1 MGAGA
6 ITWSSKKQYI
16 IMLSST
22 EAEYITQTHTAKEVM
37 HLHTFVQEIHRL
49 DKPIA
54 INCNNQGAIMLSKDN
69 RFHTWT
75 KHIDIQ
81 YHFVQEVVKDGKI
94 TLKYIPTDE
103 NPVDIF
109 TKLLM
114 KTKFCHFTELLGLKD
129 VDVS

>member
-1 MGAGA
+1 MGMGA

-16 IMLSST
+16 VMLLST
-22 EAEYITQTHTAKEVM
+22 EAEYIAQTHAVKEATY
-37 HLHTFVQEIHRL
+37 LRTFVQEICRL
-49 DKPIA
+49 DKLIA

-109 TKLLM
+109 TKLLT

-129 VDVS
+129 VDAS